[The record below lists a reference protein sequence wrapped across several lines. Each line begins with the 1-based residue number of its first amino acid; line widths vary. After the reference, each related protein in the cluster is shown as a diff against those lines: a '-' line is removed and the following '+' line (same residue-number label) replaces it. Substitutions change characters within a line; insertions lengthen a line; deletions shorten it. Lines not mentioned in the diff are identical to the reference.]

1 MREPL
6 DLRPVPVAVSTTTKD
21 ISCTSAQNGT
31 RFIPRNIY
39 SPKAF
44 YCKLTEKARPFA
56 NKKYFEVLS
65 VNNHDYSP
73 NGFGANQCSP
83 FRKR

>member
-1 MREPL
+1 MLQEINPGL
-6 DLRPVPVAVSTTTKD
+6 FGVEKGA
-21 ISCTSAQNGT
+21 